1 MTNQQTPRSERELA
15 AAQYRAA
22 RSNLLVMIGLT
33 VLNIVLLFVGSD
45 SMMLFSATVP
55 YFAVGIGI
63 LSGMPTLQTV
73 GCVLAAIF
81 VIVYFACWMGSKK
94 HYGWMIA
101 AFILFCLDTVALVL
115 MYVSSGDFSGVLD
128 LIIHI
133 AVLYY
138 LFNGVKYGA
147 KLKKLPPEPQPAES
161 TEEDVPAA
169 EIPCH
174 NSSPLRRADTEV
186 KHRVLLEADTCG
198 VHVCY
203 RRVKRINELVINGYV
218 YDDVE
223 MLIEAAHAL
232 NATINGHVIQVG
244 YDGAS
249 FSYLRVDGETVQK
262 KLRLF

>member
-1 MTNQQTPRSERELA
+1 MTRQQIPRNERELVT
-15 AAQYRAA
+15 AQYRAA
-22 RSNLLVMIGLT
+22 RSNLILMIGLT
-33 VLNIVLLFVGSD
+33 VLNIVLLFLESS

-55 YFAVGIGI
+55 YLAVGIGI
-63 LSGMPTLQTV
+63 MSGMPTLLTV
-73 GCVLAAIF
+73 CCVFAA
-81 VIVYFACWMGSKK
+81 VIVALYFACWLGSKK

-101 AFILFCLDTVALVL
+101 AFVMFCLDTVSLVL
-115 MYVSSGDFSGVLD
+115 MYISAGEFSGILD

-147 KLKKLPPEPQPAES
+147 KLKKLPEEPQTAEI
-161 TEEDVPAA
+161 TEENVSSA

-174 NSSPLRRADTEV
+174 NSSPLRIADTDV
-186 KHRVLLEADTCG
+186 KHRVFLEAETCG

-223 MLIEAAHAL
+223 MFMEAAHAL
-232 NATINGHVIQVG
+232 NASITGHVIQVG
-244 YDGAS
+244 YDGV
-249 FSYLRVDGETVQK
+249 FHSYLRVDGETVQK